1 MGYSSELRRVLS
13 RSRDRGGPLV
23 CPAVHDP
30 LTARVVDLLDFEAVY
45 LTGYG
50 SSLSVTGYPDAG
62 LVTMPEMVE
71 HARNVQETVS
81 LPLVADADTG
91 YGNATNVVRTVR
103 EYVRAGVGG
112 VHIEDQVVPKRCG
125 TVSGKAY
132 VDRAE
137 AVGKI
142 RAAVDVRDERDED
155 FVVIG
160 RSDVEDTGEAIERV
174 NAYADAGA
182 DLVYPSGVDTV
193 EGLERT
199 GERVD
204 APLMYT
210 NSAVADKPV
219 LDHERLSELGFD
231 VVVYWDVSMLATVVG
246 TYAAFGRIA
255 DGDPSVLDEL
265 SDDFD
270 GLPVEDLHEFAGFP
284 EVLDWEE
291 RYVGDG
297 SADFSN
303 T

>member
-1 MGYSSELRRVLS
+1 MRYSTELRRVLS
-13 RSRDRGGPLV
+13 RSRDRDAPLV

-30 LTARVVDLLDFEAVY
+30 LTARVADLLDFEAVY
-45 LTGYG
+45 MTGYG

-62 LVTMPEMVE
+62 LMTMPEIVE
-71 HARNVQETVS
+71 HAKNVQETVD

-112 VHIEDQVVPKRCG
+112 VHVEDQVFPKRCG
-125 TVSGKAY
+125 NVSGKAF

-142 RAAVDVRDERDED
+142 RAAADVRDERDED

-160 RSDVEDTGEAIERV
+160 RSDVEDTAEAIERV

-193 EGLERT
+193 EDLETT
-199 GERVD
+199 GELVD

-210 NSAVADKPV
+210 NSAVGDKPV
-219 LDHERLSELGFD
+219 LEPARLSELGFD

-246 TYAAFGRIA
+246 TYAALERV
-255 DGDPSVLDEL
+255 GDDDVSVLADL
-265 SDDFD
+265 SADLDA
-270 GLPVEDLHEFAGFP
+270 LPVEDFHEFAGFP
-284 EVLDWEE
+284 EVLGWED
-291 RYVGDG
+291 RYAGSGD
-297 SADFSN
+297 
-303 T
+303 

>member
-1 MGYSSELRRVLS
+1 MRYSTELRRVLS
-13 RSRDRGGPLV
+13 RSQDRDAPLV
-23 CPAVHDP
+23 CPAVHDS

-45 LTGYG
+45 ATGYG

-62 LVTMPEMVE
+62 LMTMPETVE
-71 HARNVQETVS
+71 HAKNVQETVS

-91 YGNATNVVRTVR
+91 YGNAANVVRTVR
-103 EYVRAGVGG
+103 EYVRAGVAG
-112 VHIEDQVVPKRCG
+112 VHIEDQVFPKRCG
-125 TVSGKAY
+125 TVPGKGFI
-132 VDRAE
+132 DRAE

-142 RAAVDVRDERDED
+142 RAAADVRDERDED

-160 RSDVEDTGEAIERV
+160 RSDVPDTEEAIERV

-193 EGLERT
+193 EDLKET

-219 LDHERLSELGFD
+219 LEPERLSDLGFE

-246 TYAAFGRIA
+246 TYTALRRV
-255 DGDPSVLDEL
+255 GDDDISVLTDL
-265 SDDFD
+265 AADLDA
-270 GLPVEDLHEFAGFP
+270 LPVEDFHEFAGFP
-284 EVLDWEE
+284 EVLDWEDQ
-291 RYVGDG
+291 YAGPG
-297 SADFSN
+297 P
-303 T
+303 